1 MKRVR
6 VFGGLWPLAG
16 RDRKWPFGAS
26 IGKIQYQRKIVSP
39 VWKID
44 SEELLVTTIMVASV
58 VTSVGRWLKYKMRM
72 MGGRLKTENGI

>member
-1 MKRVR
+1 M
-6 VFGGLWPLAG
+6 FGGLRPLAG

-26 IGKIQYQRKIVSP
+26 IGKIQHQRKIVSP

-44 SEELLVTTIMVASV
+44 SKELLGTTIMVASG